1 MLEEVVQLGLS
12 GDHMP
17 VLIFQLDIA
26 VARDVLQV
34 TTDYGHPLRASP
46 LVADLD
52 HHFRGM
58 PKRCS
63 QLLTQMQGVSVHCPM
78 R

>member
-1 MLEEVVQLGLS
+1 MLEEVIQLGLS

-17 VLIFQLDIA
+17 VLIFQLDIT

-34 TTDYGHPLRASP
+34 TTDYGHPLRAAP
-46 LVADLD
+46 LVANLD
-52 HHFRGM
+52 HHLWSA
-58 PKRCS
+58 PNRCN

-78 R
+78 